1 MQNDKER
8 ANVQVSGRVQGVAFR
23 DATRQ
28 KAEELGLAGWVKNLP
43 DGRVEAV
50 FEGHPDTVQEMVEW
64 CESGPSLADVEDLEL
79 EYGEPQ
85 ENLEGFEVR

>member
-1 MQNDKER
+1 MQDDKER